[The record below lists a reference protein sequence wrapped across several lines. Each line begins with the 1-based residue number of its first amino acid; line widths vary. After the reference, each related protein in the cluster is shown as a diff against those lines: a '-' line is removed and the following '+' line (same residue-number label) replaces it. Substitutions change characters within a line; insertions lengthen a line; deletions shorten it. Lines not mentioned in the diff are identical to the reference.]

1 MRRRALA
8 LIAAGALVLAGC
20 SSASPDATATDDGV
34 AQIGDIE
41 IGVSDSLAPSLTLP
55 TDEVFEEAQG
65 RVEWEGE
72 GAPLVD
78 DQPLLLDIYAVS
90 LEDGRE
96 LVNSYDGLPR
106 PFVFAPEVLGDDVYE
121 LLADQN
127 VGTRVVLVAP
137 ALEGEELTP
146 SVNPD
151 ATATVNTDTKP
162 DVALVIDVLSDRA
175 VGTPKESQREDLP
188 WVTVN
193 KDTGEP
199 TIEIGDD
206 LPEPT
211 TVEAETLIQG
221 DGEQVQKGSYVLVNY
236 KAVHWDGSDYFSSWP
251 ADKAPFATQIG
262 TEQVIPAWDQAL
274 MDQLA
279 GSQVLIVA
287 PPEFGYPE
295 EGPLV
300 FVVDI
305 LDVWTPVE

>member
-8 LIAAGALVLAGC
+8 LVAAGALALVGC
-20 SSASPDATATDDGV
+20 SSASPDATASDDGV
-34 AQIGDIE
+34 AHVEE
-41 IGVSDSLAPSLTLP
+41 IVVGASDALAPTVTLP

-65 RVEWEGE
+65 RIEWEGD

-90 LEDGRE
+90 LADGRE

-106 PFVFAPEVLGDDVYE
+106 PFVFAPEVLGDDLYE
-121 LLADQN
+121 LLVDQN

-137 ALEGEELTP
+137 ALEGAELKSALTP
-146 SVNPD
+146 SGSTTSSD
-151 ATATVNTDTKP
+151 DGKP

-175 VGTPKESQREDLP
+175 VGTAKAAQREDLP

-199 TIEIGDD
+199 SIEIGDD
-206 LPEPT
+206 LVEPT
-211 TVEAETLIQG
+211 TVESETLVQG
-221 DGEQVQKGSYVLVNY
+221 DGEQVKKGSYVLVNY

-274 MDQLA
+274 LDQSA

-295 EGPLV
+295 EGTLV